1 MFSLSAIQPSFNHNS
16 LCHGAKACNN
26 KVNGMQ
32 AMVMQSQENLYRVL
46 PDFEAAIAAGY
57 DPNDVKAQIFRK
69 YGITEDDFT
78 DFDAKTLVSKV
89 EQMYKANHSHR

>member
-1 MFSLSAIQPSFNHNS
+1 MFHLVGMDFSR
-16 LCHGAKACNN
+16 GADFPNTN

-32 AMVMQSQENLYRVL
+32 AMIMQSQENLERVL

-57 DPNDVKAQIFRK
+57 NPNDVKDQIFQK
-69 YGITEDDFT
+69 YNLTESDFT

-89 EQMYKANHSHR
+89 EQMYKANRSHR

>member
-1 MFSLSAIQPSFNHNS
+1 MFHLVEMDFSR
-16 LCHGAKACNN
+16 GADFPNTN

-32 AMVMQSQENLYRVL
+32 TMIMQSQENLERVL

-57 DPNDVKAQIFRK
+57 NPNDVKDQIFQK
-69 YGITEDDFT
+69 YNFTESDFT

-89 EQMYKANHSHR
+89 EQMYKANRSHR